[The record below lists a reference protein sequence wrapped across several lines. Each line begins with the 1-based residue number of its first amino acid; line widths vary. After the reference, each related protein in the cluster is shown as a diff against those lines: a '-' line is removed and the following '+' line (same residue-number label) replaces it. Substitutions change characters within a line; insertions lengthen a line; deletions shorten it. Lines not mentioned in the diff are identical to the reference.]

1 MSKDVTQ
8 KDSFRWELELV
19 EELENCE
26 LCLPEEMERGV
37 TDLG

>member
-8 KDSFRWELELV
+8 TDSFRWMLELV

-26 LCLPEEMERGV
+26 LCLSEEIEWSV

>member
-8 KDSFRWELELV
+8 KDSLRWVLELV

-26 LCLPEEMERGV
+26 LCLSGIEWGV

>member
-8 KDSFRWELELV
+8 KDSLCWVLELV

-26 LCLPEEMERGV
+26 LCLSGEIEWGV

>member
-8 KDSFRWELELV
+8 KDSLRWVLELV
-19 EELENCE
+19 EELENCLSGE
-26 LCLPEEMERGV
+26 IEWGV